1 MIAILFYFCH
11 IYSLMAEVRVGK
23 QGRIVI
29 PSQLREELDLS
40 EGDVLNVRVEDD
52 RLLMET
58 RLAALERL
66 RRRFRQGAAGRDL
79 VAELI
84 AERRAEARREEKE
97 IDEFRRSH

>member
-1 MIAILFYFCH
+1 
-11 IYSLMAEVRVGK
+11 MAEVKVGR

-29 PSQLREELDLS
+29 PAQLREELGVG
-40 EGDVLNVRVEDD
+40 EGDVLSLRVEDD

-66 RRRFRQGAAGRDL
+66 RRRFREAAKGRDL

-84 AERRAEARREEKE
+84 AERREEARREE
-97 IDEFRRSH
+97 DELDELRRRH

>member
-1 MIAILFYFCH
+1 MIP
-11 IYSLMAEVRVGK
+11 AEM
-23 QGRIVI
+23 
-29 PSQLREELDLS
+29 REELGLS
-40 EGDVLNVRVEDD
+40 EGDILNVRVEDD

-66 RRRFRQGAAGRDL
+66 RRRFREAAKGRDP

-97 IDEFRRSH
+97 LDEFRRRHS

>member
-1 MIAILFYFCH
+1 
-11 IYSLMAEVRVGK
+11 MADIRLGK

-29 PSQLREELDLS
+29 PSQLREELGLS
-40 EGDVLNVRVEDD
+40 DGDILNVRVEDD

-66 RRRFRQGAAGRDL
+66 RRRFREAAKGRDP

-97 IDEFRRSH
+97 LDEFRRRHS

>member
-1 MIAILFYFCH
+1 
-11 IYSLMAEVRVGK
+11 MADVRLGK

-29 PSQLREELDLS
+29 PAEMREELGLS
-40 EGDVLNVRVEDD
+40 EGDILNVRVEDD

-66 RRRFRQGAAGRDL
+66 RRRFREAAKGRDP

-97 IDEFRRSH
+97 LDEFRRRHS

>member
-1 MIAILFYFCH
+1 
-11 IYSLMAEVRVGK
+11 MAEIKVGR

-29 PSQLREELDLS
+29 PAQLREELGVG
-40 EGDVLNVRVEDD
+40 EGDVLSLRVEDD

-66 RRRFRQGAAGRDL
+66 RRRFREAAKGRDL

-84 AERRAEARREEKE
+84 AERREEARREE
-97 IDEFRRSH
+97 DELDGLRRRH